1 MDKTMLK
8 KIRRRNINRLR
19 RESRVKL
26 VIAILL
32 IFALIMGAGVRV
44 IYLNINK
51 GTEYKKEVLSQ
62 QSYVNKVI
70 NYKRGDIVDRNG
82 NTLAKSTKVYDL
94 ILEPKQVIEADE
106 NRQAADKD
114 ADASKKATAA
124 ALKKVFGI
132 SEKTFYSIL
141 SKKPNSMYYPM
152 KKYTSIQRKIVE
164 EFNKLADEDSL

>member
-51 GTEYKKEVLSQ
+51 GT
-62 QSYVNKVI
+62 
-70 NYKRGDIVDRNG
+70 
-82 NTLAKSTKVYDL
+82 
-94 ILEPKQVIEADE
+94 
-106 NRQAADKD
+106 
-114 ADASKKATAA
+114 
-124 ALKKVFGI
+124 
-132 SEKTFYSIL
+132 
-141 SKKPNSMYYPM
+141 
-152 KKYTSIQRKIVE
+152 
-164 EFNKLADEDSL
+164 

>member
-44 IYLNINK
+44 IYLNVNK

-70 NYKRGDIVDRNG
+70 HYKRGDIVDRNG
-82 NTLAKSTKVYDL
+82 NTLAKSTK
-94 ILEPKQVIEADE
+94 
-106 NRQAADKD
+106 
-114 ADASKKATAA
+114 
-124 ALKKVFGI
+124 
-132 SEKTFYSIL
+132 
-141 SKKPNSMYYPM
+141 
-152 KKYTSIQRKIVE
+152 
-164 EFNKLADEDSL
+164 EF

>member
-124 ALKKVFGI
+124 ALKSVW
-132 SEKTFYSIL
+132 Y
-141 SKKPNSMYYPM
+141 
-152 KKYTSIQRKIVE
+152 QRKNIL
-164 EFNKLADEDSL
+164 FNFVKKT